1 MLSLTLLAISFT
13 TVTIASPAIVED
25 IKNREY
31 RIEDVF
37 DSLLPET
44 DDLGRP
50 KEVGQV
56 IDIYAYNL
64 VLTFSYQ
71 IISPPGINPFPLWTL

>member
-13 TVTIASPAIVED
+13 TVTIASPGIVED

-31 RIEDVF
+31 RIEKDVVN
-37 DSLLPET
+37 SPPPLPET
-44 DDLGRP
+44 DDLGLP

-56 IDIYAYNL
+56 IDIYALYNL
-64 VLTFSYQ
+64 VITF
-71 IISPPGINPFPLWTL
+71 